1 MRDLRRRR
9 TPGRSPPPRKDG
21 RRRWSGLVRV
31 VSQCHTGGVSDWGR
45 ATYGDPCGTCGFR
58 WTTPIDDA
66 VALIRTAPELFR
78 SDLSGA
84 SGAERHPDLGWSV
97 AAYVCHVAD
106 NLRIWA
112 ERLVGVAAGAP
123 SDVAPYNQD
132 LLATA
137 RAYDRVQLAA
147 ALWSLEHSAADWQ
160 VAVGQA
166 RHVGVVLRHPE
177 RGLVDVVDVV
187 RSNAH
192 DTAHHRY
199 DIHRSLGAGPP
210 A

>member
-1 MRDLRRRR
+1 M
-9 TPGRSPPPRKDG
+9 
-21 RRRWSGLVRV
+21 
-31 VSQCHTGGVSDWGR
+31 SDWGR
-45 ATYGDPCGTCGFR
+45 TTYGEPCGTCGFR
-58 WTTPIDDA
+58 WTTRVDDA
-66 VALIRTAPELFR
+66 VALVRTAPELFR

-97 AAYVCHVAD
+97 GAYVCHVAD

-112 ERLVGVAAGAP
+112 ERLAGVVAGAP
-123 SDVAPYNQD
+123 SDVAPYDQD

-137 RAYDRVQLAA
+137 RAYDRVQLTA
-147 ALWSLEHSAADWQ
+147 ALWSLERSVADWQ
-160 VAVGQA
+160 VVVEQA

-177 RGLVDVVDVV
+177 RGLVDLADVV

-192 DTAHHRY
+192 DTSHHRY
-199 DIHRSLGAGPP
+199 DIRRSLGAGPP